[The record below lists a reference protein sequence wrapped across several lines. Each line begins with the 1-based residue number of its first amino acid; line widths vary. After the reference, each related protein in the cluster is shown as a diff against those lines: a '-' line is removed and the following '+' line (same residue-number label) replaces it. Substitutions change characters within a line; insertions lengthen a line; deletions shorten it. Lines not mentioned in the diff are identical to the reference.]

1 MSTTD
6 RLHVELNTRQQ
17 DLLLEGLRY
26 ITSSVRLRREDPTE
40 ETVAL
45 RREQLTELRELAALI
60 EGNATAEMAVNS

>member
-26 ITSSVRLRREDPTE
+26 MTSSVRLRREDPTE

>member
-1 MSTTD
+1 
-6 RLHVELNTRQQ
+6 VELNTRQQ

-26 ITSSVRLRREDPTE
+26 MTSSVRLRREDPTE